1 MSNEAGTEARE
12 VKEQDK
18 ELLTFLESYDFMKL
32 GQAINR
38 GQWDSA
44 MMTLRRM
51 DQKVKKLGIR
61 EFEQPMKGLRLA
73 VSGRNELQAKQILAM
88 VVAKRV
94 RMREALRQTK

>member
-94 RMREALRQTK
+94 RMWEALRQTK

>member
-1 MSNEAGTEARE
+1 MNNEAGTEIGDSDKRRE
-12 VKEQDK
+12 
-18 ELLTFLESYDFMKL
+18 ELLAFLESCDFMKL
-32 GQAINR
+32 GQAVNR

-51 DQKVKKLGIR
+51 DQKVKKLGIK

-73 VSGRNELQAKQILAM
+73 LSGRNELQTKQILAM

-94 RMREALRQTK
+94 RMREMLRQTK

>member
-1 MSNEAGTEARE
+1 MNGETGTEIGDAEEQR
-12 VKEQDK
+12 KEI
-18 ELLTFLESYDFMKL
+18 LIFLESYEFMKL
-32 GQAINR
+32 GQAVNR

-51 DQKVKKLGIR
+51 DQKVKKLEIK

-88 VVAKRV
+88 LVAKRV
-94 RMREALRQTK
+94 RMREALQSTK